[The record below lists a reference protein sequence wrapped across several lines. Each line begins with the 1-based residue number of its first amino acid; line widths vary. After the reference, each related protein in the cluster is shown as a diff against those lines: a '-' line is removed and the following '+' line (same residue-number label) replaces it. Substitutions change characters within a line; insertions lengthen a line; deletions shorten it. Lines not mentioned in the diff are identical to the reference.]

1 MGGFMEG
8 DAVVATPSFVQR
20 RASDPLLREAARAVR
35 EAFRLISSRQL
46 VADGVVIIALAE
58 ALAAVDSALADT
70 TAHEERKA
78 A

>member
-1 MGGFMEG
+1 MGD
-8 DAVVATPSFVQR
+8 DAVVATAPFVQR
-20 RASDPLLREAARAVR
+20 RASDRPLREAARTVR

-58 ALAAVDSALADT
+58 ALAAVDSALEDT
-70 TAHEERKA
+70 VAQQEREA